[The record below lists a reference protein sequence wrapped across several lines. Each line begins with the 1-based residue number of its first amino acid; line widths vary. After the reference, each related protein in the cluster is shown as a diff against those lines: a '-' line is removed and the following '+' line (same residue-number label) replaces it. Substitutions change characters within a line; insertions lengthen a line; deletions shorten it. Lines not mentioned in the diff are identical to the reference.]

1 MGRDYSSIKK
11 EASSQLFDLII
22 KGSVKEARKIL
33 IELSEK
39 FQESHE
45 TRYLKGL
52 ECVLESVREPRR
64 VIETIDELKNQQ
76 YEIGR
81 FFTEEEAKA
90 LGDLSC
96 HYFKLKYEGRE
107 PWKHMK
113 NNKIKAKSSFFFF
126 THFLDFSE
134 VFADTN
140 FFFLQESENFFYT
153 LFPFF
158 I

>member
-1 MGRDYSSIKK
+1 
-11 EASSQLFDLII
+11 QLFDLII
-22 KGSVKEARKIL
+22 KGSVKEAKKIL

-64 VIETIDELKNQQ
+64 VIEAIDELVNQQ

-90 LGDLSC
+90 LGDLRC
-96 HYFKLKYEGRE
+96 HYFKLEYECRE
-107 PWKHMK
+107 LWKHTK
-113 NNKIKAKSSFFFF
+113 NNKTKAKSSFFFF
-126 THFLDFSE
+126 AHFLDFLE

-140 FFFLQESENFFYT
+140 FFILQESNFFYT
-153 LFPFF
+153 LFPF
-158 I
+158 II

>member
-1 MGRDYSSIKK
+1 MGRDYSIIKK
-11 EASSQLFDLII
+11 EASSRLFDLII
-22 KGSVKEARKIL
+22 TGSIKEAKKIL

-52 ECVLESVREPRR
+52 EYVLESAREPKRI
-64 VIETIDELKNQQ
+64 IEIIDELKNQQ

-90 LGDLSC
+90 LGDLRC
-96 HYFKLKYEGRE
+96 HYSKLKYESRK
-107 PWKHMK
+107 PWMHIK
-113 NNKIKAKSSFFFF
+113 NNKIKTKSSFFFL

-134 VFADTN
+134 AFADTN
-140 FFFLQESENFFYT
+140 FFFLQESENFFCT
-153 LFPFF
+153 LFPFL

>member
-22 KGSVKEARKIL
+22 KGSVKEAKKIL

-64 VIETIDELKNQQ
+64 
-76 YEIGR
+76 
-81 FFTEEEAKA
+81 
-90 LGDLSC
+90 
-96 HYFKLKYEGRE
+96 
-107 PWKHMK
+107 
-113 NNKIKAKSSFFFF
+113 
-126 THFLDFSE
+126 
-134 VFADTN
+134 
-140 FFFLQESENFFYT
+140 
-153 LFPFF
+153 
-158 I
+158 